1 MASSQATSMDDGGG
15 VVLSAIALRHLEV
28 EKANLRFKLADAEK
42 QSELRHGQVA
52 AYESKIQDLLLLV
65 EMNKKVAAEALKCS
79 TNTAHKLEEANEQL
93 ERWQARGMASLARR
107 RRRRH
112 LAQVLV
118 TLQCHAGRMRSW
130 CRILTRRRQAAL
142 RLAFVRWNI
151 APSRHAAQL
160 STAVP
165 SFHVPSQHPTS
176 VVRSL
181 DALQHC
187 LEKQALA
194 LIKPLRRNVFSSW
207 KGSLSTTRGQ
217 EYTAQV
223 WHKRQL
229 RYLLRRVWLVWTTHV
244 SNRAT
249 CRRANRRQRLR
260 LRWQR
265 WVKYRWVQLRRRYL
279 IVKIVDGH
287 RRRQMVQCYVR
298 WQLQSKNDQIA
309 TWLTCLEGA
318 KIALAEERSACAKQK
333 ADVEAH
339 LEHQTAAEHERHRA
353 IGNHIDLCLRFLRW
367 GGYVRLQ
374 HRVNVLAYQHAT
386 QRTAQ
391 LARKLLFRWRRMR
404 HLRQTSGQF
413 SRQFK
418 AQNLRR
424 YARQVLFQWW
434 RLCRRTK
441 LLGRLTTKRTRAM
454 LAAGLSKLVAGSVR
468 RHKEQQLQLHLKYSH
483 RVNCSGLS
491 MFVWCGVDL
500 KLGAERCHTSTNL
513 RNSTGTDTTKPSV
526 GCFTTG
532 GSLPGCS
539 ATFPSLRLTLAKH
552 ELRVATPTDLCGGR
566 FKHGIFG
573 AITSTPNER
582 MPSEVCGGASLGGS
596 GPTSKR
602 LASGKA
608 KCTGAF

>member
-112 LAQVLV
+112 LAQ
-118 TLQCHAGRMRSW
+118 R
-130 CRILTRRRQAAL
+130 
-142 RLAFVRWNI
+142 
-151 APSRHAAQL
+151 
-160 STAVP
+160 
-165 SFHVPSQHPTS
+165 PTS

-194 LIKPLRRNVFSSW
+194 LVKPLRRNVFSSW

-265 WVKYRWVQLRRRYL
+265 WVKYRWVQVRRRYL

-539 ATFPSLRLTLAKH
+539 ATFPSLRLTLAKL